1 MNSAPTQ
8 GLEPYKK
15 EHLRFQRTNQM
26 LHKSNARLY
35 KLKNC
40 GNQTLWVESALVA
53 QCTTRAPVGA
63 NKDIKMIGKKTV
75 GSGHIML
82 QQYCGFWLE
91 SSADAIHYS
100 VQQWQRDPKFPSD
113 KNFLPDGGKRKM
125 KKSSATKSN
134 DMLSLSSRVFFL
146 AEKRHTHRQGIC
158 PKKKLCG
165 CFSNSDISYQKFL
178 GLSWPRLLA
187 GSFSDWLQV
196 LNGYFLWMNEQL
208 IVLNEWKKVGGNRA
222 KCELY

>member
-158 PKKKLCG
+158 PKKKTLWMFFKLRYILPEVFG
-165 CFSNSDISYQKFL
+165 A
-178 GLSWPRLLA
+178 LLA
-187 GSFSDWLQV
+187 PTSSWQLFRLASGLEWIFS
-196 LNGYFLWMNEQL
+196 
-208 IVLNEWKKVGGNRA
+208 LNEWTINCLEWMKKVGGNRA